1 MEYIILIS
9 IIFIFIS
16 LKDLRFS
23 LGLIFLS
30 LPLYQIRF
38 EFFQVP
44 LTLLELW
51 IIIFLIIWL
60 IKHFSFSKLNNLFKS
75 LGKWKWISLAWVFVG
90 LISIFIAPEIKPALG
105 SFKAFF
111 LEPVLLFI
119 IGFDVIKTRKD
130 LSIILGFGILMA
142 IIISFWA
149 ISQKFLG
156 GGIMSL
162 EVFGQPKIWRAT
174 GPFPHPNFLGLLLGP
189 ILVLGFSWFLS
200 FKNKIIYTSLAI
212 FFVIILG
219 TALFFAKSEGAIIGA
234 IAGLFIIFLFKK
246 PKISLISLVLILILV
261 FSIPGFRSFV
271 FKKATFSDLSGKL
284 RLNIWDGAVNLLSD
298 NFILGV
304 GLCGYQKLIPGIQKS
319 YFDKETK
326 KLVSVETHPYPHN
339 LFLALW
345 LELGILGIVVFLWLI
360 ARFFYLGILKLK
372 KVKSEFKM
380 QILGVIG
387 AMSCTLIHGLVD
399 TPYFKN
405 DLSVLFWFLI
415 LFMVF
420 LQNKK
425 ESYY

>member
-130 LSIILGFGILMA
+130 LSIILG
-142 IIISFWA
+142 
-149 ISQKFLG
+149 
-156 GGIMSL
+156 
-162 EVFGQPKIWRAT
+162 
-174 GPFPHPNFLGLLLGP
+174 
-189 ILVLGFSWFLS
+189 
-200 FKNKIIYTSLAI
+200 
-212 FFVIILG
+212 
-219 TALFFAKSEGAIIGA
+219 
-234 IAGLFIIFLFKK
+234 
-246 PKISLISLVLILILV
+246 
-261 FSIPGFRSFV
+261 
-271 FKKATFSDLSGKL
+271 
-284 RLNIWDGAVNLLSD
+284 
-298 NFILGV
+298 
-304 GLCGYQKLIPGIQKS
+304 
-319 YFDKETK
+319 
-326 KLVSVETHPYPHN
+326 
-339 LFLALW
+339 
-345 LELGILGIVVFLWLI
+345 
-360 ARFFYLGILKLK
+360 
-372 KVKSEFKM
+372 
-380 QILGVIG
+380 
-387 AMSCTLIHGLVD
+387 
-399 TPYFKN
+399 
-405 DLSVLFWFLI
+405 
-415 LFMVF
+415 
-420 LQNKK
+420 
-425 ESYY
+425 